1 MSRVEAAQGRA
12 AARADVG
19 AAPVFAALGDA
30 TRLGLIRRLC
40 DGGPQSIAA
49 LSAGFDLSRQAVTKH
64 LRVLAQAGLVAA
76 DAVGRERRYR
86 LTPGRLAA
94 ARAFLE
100 TVDAQWDEAM
110 ARLQAHVER

>member
-1 MSRVEAAQGRA
+1 MSRAE
-12 AARADVG
+12 AARAGTTAVAD

-40 DGGPQSIAA
+40 DGGPQSIVA
-49 LSAGFDLSRQAVTKH
+49 LSAGFGLSRQAVTKH
-64 LRVLAQAGLVAA
+64 LRVLARAGLVAA

-86 LTPGRLAA
+86 LTPQRLTA

-100 TVDAQWDEAM
+100 AVDAQWDDAL

>member
-1 MSRVEAAQGRA
+1 ML
-12 AARADVG
+12 RADA

-40 DGGPQSIAA
+40 DRGPQSIVA

-64 LRVLAQAGLVAA
+64 LRVLARAGLVQA
-76 DAVGRERRYR
+76 DPVGRERRYR
-86 LTPGRLAA
+86 LVPERLTS
-94 ARAFLE
+94 ARAFLDM
-100 TVDAQWDEAM
+100 VDEQWDDAL